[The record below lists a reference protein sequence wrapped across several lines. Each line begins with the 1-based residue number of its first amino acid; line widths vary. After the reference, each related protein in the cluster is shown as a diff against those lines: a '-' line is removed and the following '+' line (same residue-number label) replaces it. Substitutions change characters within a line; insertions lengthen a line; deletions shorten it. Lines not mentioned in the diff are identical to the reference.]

1 MNLWS
6 SLLIV
11 IKSCY
16 MWRFHNTGF
25 KIPWCFP
32 LNEGTTTLTS
42 WIWLTNHSQRKW
54 SCANYRSQTIWKII
68 MSILSLRKSPRSTW
82 GGSWLWVMPSIN
94 CQLWEKNHT
103 ERRCSPYNDNVTR
116 DTTGKMCWVKRTWYL
131 KSQIWGQFIKLQ
143 NIN

>member
-16 MWRFHNTGF
+16 MWRFHKTGF

-32 LNEGTTTLTS
+32 LNEGTTTVTS

-54 SCANYRSQTIWKII
+54 SCANYRSQTIWNT
-68 MSILSLRKSPRSTW
+68 MMNILSLRKSPKSTW
-82 GGSWLWVMPSIN
+82 GGSWLWLMPSIN
-94 CQLWEKNHT
+94 CQLWEKKLT
-103 ERRCSPYNDNVTR
+103 LNVDVLLIMTMSH
-116 DTTGKMCWVKRTWYL
+116 GIQQEKCVEL
-131 KSQIWGQFIKLQ
+131 KGLGILSHKFGDSSSNCKK
-143 NIN
+143 